1 MFFRLC
7 ICCSKSASTHR
18 SDLMINVG
26 NGVTC
31 FLRFLRCL
39 RYVQLMYPDFT
50 SNNRNIFALLQN
62 CIIKLI
68 CFIFILISVSTSLFH
83 DFKTTIFVFKNHN
96 RITVPDLC
104 GIIVFVPEIILAVDR
119 STKGLAFE
127 THANAFRCILN
138 A

>member
-1 MFFRLC
+1 MWE
-7 ICCSKSASTHR
+7 
-18 SDLMINVG
+18 
-26 NGVTC
+26 TC
-31 FLRFLRCL
+31 FLRFLWDTSA
-39 RYVQLMYPDFT
+39 VHSANSDFT

-68 CFIFILISVSTSLFH
+68 CFILILISVSTSLFH
-83 DFKTTIFVFKNHN
+83 DFKATIFVFKNHN

-104 GIIVFVPEIILAVDR
+104 GIIMFVPEIILAVDR

-138 A
+138 LAFETGFKQFETGFKRVSNINAFETL

>member
-18 SDLMINVG
+18 SYLMTNVG
-26 NGVTC
+26 NMS
-31 FLRFLRCL
+31 
-39 RYVQLMYPDFT
+39 LMVLTLFALCTADVSQFT
-50 SNNRNIFALLQN
+50 LNNRNIFALLQN

-68 CFIFILISVSTSLFH
+68 CFILILISVSTSLFH
-83 DFKTTIFVFKNHN
+83 DFKATIFVFKNHN
-96 RITVPDLC
+96 RITIPDFC
-104 GIIVFVPEIILAVDR
+104 GIIMFVPKIILAVDR
-119 STKGLAFE
+119 STEGLAFE